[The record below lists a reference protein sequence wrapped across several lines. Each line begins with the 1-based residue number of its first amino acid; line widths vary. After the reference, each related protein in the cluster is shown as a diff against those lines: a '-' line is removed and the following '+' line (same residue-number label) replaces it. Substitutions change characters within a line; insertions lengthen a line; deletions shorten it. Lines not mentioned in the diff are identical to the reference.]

1 MNHPLFLDTNA
12 IIQIF
17 KGANESA
24 RQALASATH
33 IVIPLVVY
41 AEIKT
46 GLDSQPALRRKEQEL
61 FEAFLA
67 TPGVEIHHPTEKT
80 ANFYSRI
87 FNQLKKQGTPIP
99 TNDIWIA
106 AETMDADG
114 TLFSDDHHFR
124 SIPMLD
130 LLPPG

>member
-1 MNHPLFLDTNA
+1 MNRPLFLDTNA
-12 IIQIF
+12 IIRIF
-17 KGANESA
+17 KGTNDAA
-24 RQALASATH
+24 RQALNNATR
-33 IVIPLVVY
+33 IAIPLVVY
-41 AEIKT
+41 AEIKA
-46 GLDSQPALRRKEQEL
+46 GLDSQPSLRRKEREL
-61 FEAFLA
+61 FESLLA
-67 TPGVEIHHPTEKT
+67 TPGVEIHRPTEKT

-130 LLPPG
+130 LYNH